1 MKINRNLLLAALFFL
16 TQSSFSQSF
25 NEDKRAF
32 HSFLMRMYTSKPFE
46 GVRVV
51 EDYDNKYFISIVA
64 LEKAKYTSESI
75 MNRVAQVKSRQQAN
89 AFFNGSSISSDLIIR
104 TTESKSGDSLVTNT
118 STEEVIREQTS
129 GFVEGL
135 EELTRFD
142 SQDALKTVFIF
153 MRELQSNNR

>member
-1 MKINRNLLLAALFFL
+1 MKKRVHFVIIILFA
-16 TQSSFSQSF
+16 SHSIMAQSF

-32 HSFLMRMYTSKPFE
+32 HNFLMRMYSSKPFE

-51 EDYDNKYFISIVA
+51 EDYEQKYFISVVA
-64 LEKAKYTSESI
+64 LERAKYTSESV

-104 TTESKSGDSLVTNT
+104 TTETKSGDSLVTNT